1 MSEES
6 TKVVHDITIVDH
18 GSKALGGIASMAG
31 SLSSKFNHL
40 SKEIVGIAGLG
51 AVAAG
56 GFGLAEMVKDAGA
69 YIGRVKR
76 VSELTG
82 MTAESTDGIMEGMK
96 KVGLEGEQA
105 ESILTRM
112 SRKGAMLEA
121 AMFGAR
127 QQGGGLTRE
136 MKHLGV
142 DMAHGPEK
150 AMLSAAA
157 AAQKGKIDATKL
169 AVAFRVPMADAG
181 KLFKLLQKGPESLTE
196 QIKELRESGMAITGD
211 NLATFARITAA
222 KNSIGAGWE
231 RISVTIGKELLPV
244 IAELLESVEKKIPEW
259 TGYAKDFG
267 HWLNLH
273 LKDGLATA
281 TAIGKVLLF
290 NAAIQKV
297 TAAGGIGGEHGV
309 GITGALGKAGQYAGG
324 YFPAKAV
331 TGVAAVAGAAPA
343 AAKGGEVAGLLTS
356 IASGFR
362 SRLTNAPAKAAVADI
377 YKEFPGMMTSK
388 GLQSSLRAEAAGP
401 LMTVVKSIGS
411 LGPMVTGLTRLV
423 GTVGVLAVLAGSIYS
438 ILTNAGGVADYLENT
453 FAILKEKFGGLFS
466 SVDVTGYSDI
476 MGIVQNLPTLV
487 AFGLGSVIKHFTIFF
502 EVLGELAQYMLHP
515 SNWTKGFNVI
525 GRHMEKSEQWDRR
538 EAQLQADR
546 EQKRHV
552 PEAPKG
558 TPHVVQDF
566 RGSHFDV
573 KQSFAEGYDP
583 DRVAVAFT
591 DRIQSL
597 GERRMQS
604 SFSPLFSVK

>member
-309 GITGALGKAGQYAGG
+309 GITGALGKAGQ
-324 YFPAKAV
+324 
-331 TGVAAVAGAAPA
+331 
-343 AAKGGEVAGLLTS
+343 
-356 IASGFR
+356 
-362 SRLTNAPAKAAVADI
+362 
-377 YKEFPGMMTSK
+377 
-388 GLQSSLRAEAAGP
+388 
-401 LMTVVKSIGS
+401 
-411 LGPMVTGLTRLV
+411 
-423 GTVGVLAVLAGSIYS
+423 
-438 ILTNAGGVADYLENT
+438 
-453 FAILKEKFGGLFS
+453 
-466 SVDVTGYSDI
+466 
-476 MGIVQNLPTLV
+476 
-487 AFGLGSVIKHFTIFF
+487 
-502 EVLGELAQYMLHP
+502 
-515 SNWTKGFNVI
+515 
-525 GRHMEKSEQWDRR
+525 
-538 EAQLQADR
+538 
-546 EQKRHV
+546 
-552 PEAPKG
+552 
-558 TPHVVQDF
+558 
-566 RGSHFDV
+566 
-573 KQSFAEGYDP
+573 
-583 DRVAVAFT
+583 
-591 DRIQSL
+591 
-597 GERRMQS
+597 
-604 SFSPLFSVK
+604 